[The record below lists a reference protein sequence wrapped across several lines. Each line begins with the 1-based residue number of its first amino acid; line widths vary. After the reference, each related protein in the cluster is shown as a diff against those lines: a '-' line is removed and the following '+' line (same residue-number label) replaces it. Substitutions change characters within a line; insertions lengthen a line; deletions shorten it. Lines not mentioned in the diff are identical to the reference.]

1 MIRYPRQNL
10 GSVRANSL
18 QANSVLHLALV
29 GSLALGIGATSHA
42 LRHREGAPLALA
54 AQHSPVSVLKST
66 STAIMASVP
75 VVGPAVQTAINSAP
89 VKALSDAGQA
99 VAAVVTPVISQ
110 KPEIVTRETELD
122 SDSTFADLLTDSG
135 VTEDDAGAA
144 NAALKKVFDTTTLKA
159 GQPVTLS
166 FSRVGTDETLS
177 GFTFQPEVT
186 KEVTVL
192 RNADGSFTADL
203 KLVPITR
210 QHFAARGEIHSS
222 LYEAGE
228 RAHVP
233 HALMA
238 AFMNVYAHEVD
249 FQRDIHPGDR
259 FEILYDQPT
268 AANGAPAGEGTIIY
282 AALIVGG
289 KVKPVY
295 RVTFNDGT
303 VDYFDEHGLSVR
315 HALLRTPVAAAHI
328 TSSFGMR
335 VNPILGYSMMHKG
348 VDFGAP
354 VGSPIFAAG
363 SGVVEEIGH
372 KGAYGRYISIRHNAK
387 LETAYAHMSRFSP
400 GLEPGSKVRQGE
412 VIGYVGMTGRSTGP
426 HLHFEVHLAGKPVNP
441 LSVNLPTGRMLEGK
455 LLAQFKKGQTKIKD
469 EFTTLAAAAASP
481 LLTPASATKPAFPT
495 KQTETCGTQG
505 GC

>member
-1 MIRYPRQNL
+1 VNSFPRKNL
-10 GSVRANSL
+10 GFARANSL
-18 QANSVLHLALV
+18 QANSVLQLV
-29 GSLALGIGATSHA
+29 MAGTFALGVGATSH
-42 LRHREGAPLALA
+42 LMHHPSGSPLASSAPVMA
-54 AQHSPVSVLKST
+54 ASAPKLSPVVI
-66 STAIMASVP
+66 AAVP
-75 VVGPAVQTAINSAP
+75 VVGPAVENALNSAAGR
-89 VKALSDAGQA
+89 ALSNAGQA
-99 VAAVVTPVISQ
+99 VASVVQPVLNP

-122 SDSTFADLLTDSG
+122 TGSSFTDLLTDSG
-135 VTEDDAGAA
+135 VAENDAVAA
-144 NAALKKVFDTTTLKA
+144 NVALTKVFDTRELKG
-159 GQPVTLS
+159 GQSVTLS
-166 FSRVGTDETLS
+166 FSRVGADETLS
-177 GFTFQPEVT
+177 SLTFQPEVT
-186 KEVTVL
+186 KEVTVV
-192 RNADGSFTADL
+192 RNADNSFTANL

-238 AFMNVYAHEVD
+238 SFMNVYAHEVD

-303 VDYFDEHGLSVR
+303 VDYFDERGLSVR

-363 SGVVEEIGH
+363 NGTIVEIGR
-372 KGAYGRYISIRHNAK
+372 KGAYGRYILIRHNSR

-400 GLEPGSKVRQGE
+400 ALYPGAKVRQGE

-426 HLHFEVHLAGKPVNP
+426 HLHFEVHDGGRPVNP

-455 LLAQFKKGQTKIKD
+455 LLAQFKKGQTKIKQ
-469 EFTTLAAAAASP
+469 EFTTLAAVANSP
-481 LLTPASATKPAFPT
+481 SVTPASATTVAYPQ
-495 KQTETCGTQG
+495 KQTETCGTKG